1 MIPQLLHGTNMKHI
15 QDVIM
20 VNAAAMTAIS
30 MEGINTLLTILSLL
44 LAIGYT
50 LYKWKKELKK

>member
-1 MIPQLLHGTNMKHI
+1 MKHI